1 MPDLSFSDDERE
13 RIKTAVA
20 EAERR
25 TAGEIVPF
33 VVARSGRYDSA
44 VWRGASAGA
53 ILTGALALLVAWG
66 YDGWGL
72 GWLYSAWG
80 MALAMTVGGL
90 AGALASRP
98 AAMVRLLTP
107 ADELSEQVHRR
118 AAEAFLDEEVFDTK
132 DRTGILILVSLLEH
146 RIEVVGDVGINA
158 KVETSEWVDVVGRVR
173 SGILEGDLAG
183 GLVDAIA
190 LCGELLHRR
199 GIVVLPDDTDE
210 LPDDLRVSDR

>member
-1 MPDLSFSDDERE
+1 MPDLSFSDAERE

-20 EAERR
+20 EAEKR

-33 VVARSGRYDSA
+33 VVARSGTYESA
-44 VWRGASAGA
+44 VWKGAAA
-53 ILTGALALLVAWG
+53 VAVLAGALALLVAWT

-80 MALAMTVGGL
+80 MALVMTLGGV
-90 AGALASRP
+90 AGALAARAP
-98 AAMVRLLTP
+98 TVTRLL
-107 ADELSEQVHRR
+107 ASDDELAQQVHRR
-118 AAEAFLDEEVFDTK
+118 AAEAFLDEEVFDTR

-158 KVETSEWVDVVGRVR
+158 KVEKAEWVDVVDRVR
-173 SGILEGDLAG
+173 QGILQGDLAG
-183 GLVDAIA
+183 GLVDAIG

-210 LPDDLRVSDR
+210 LPDDLRISDQ